1 MADLLRDHE
10 GKARLRT
17 ALSVIGAVVVACGVA
32 RLAGLSWSTVAI
44 TGGAELAVLALWVVL
59 DTRVEK
65 KPARAVVALLL
76 VVGAPVAAFAASG
89 AVPEVAG
96 DLERW
101 FSNLAIK
108 QPKDPAA
115 PDQALVALAAGVFL
129 LASANRVVRLVL
141 VIARTP
147 TGVAESRLKG
157 GRLIGP
163 MERLFIVAMLVAAEP
178 GGIAIVI
185 AAKGLLRLP
194 EIQKSDNA
202 RAVDELTEYFLIG
215 TLSSLLVAVACGGL
229 ILAIS

>member
-1 MADLLRDHE
+1 MTLLAITFLAFGLADLLRDHG
-10 GKARLRT
+10 GKSRLRSGL
-17 ALSVIGAVVVACGVA
+17 AVIGAVVVASGVA
-32 RLAGLSWSTVAI
+32 RLAGISWSTVWI
-44 TGGAELAVLALWVVL
+44 TGGAELAVVALWVVL

-65 KPARAVVALLL
+65 QPARAIVALLL

-89 AVPEVAG
+89 AMPVVAG
-96 DLERW
+96 DLEKW

-115 PDQALVALAAGVFL
+115 PDQVLVALAACVYL

-178 GGIAIVI
+178 
-185 AAKGLLRLP
+185 
-194 EIQKSDNA
+194 
-202 RAVDELTEYFLIG
+202 AVSRS
-215 TLSSLLVAVACGGL
+215 SSLRKGYSGFRRSRSQTTLER
-229 ILAIS
+229 STSSPSTSS